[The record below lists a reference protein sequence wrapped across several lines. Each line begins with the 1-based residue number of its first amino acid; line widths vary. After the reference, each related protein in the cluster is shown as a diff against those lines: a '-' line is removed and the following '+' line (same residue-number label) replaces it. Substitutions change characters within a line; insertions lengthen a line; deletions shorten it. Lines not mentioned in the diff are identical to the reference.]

1 MARPFRFHLVS
12 SKPMKLSTA
21 SAFVVIALLWGT
33 AWIPY
38 SAAQEQLPRFWICA
52 LSSAIAALFATA
64 LASVGFLFDRRHS
77 RPRRS
82 ANSAPSLLLGFT
94 AIALPQSLNLWA
106 VGRVSP
112 GLALLIFALLP
123 LATLLQS
130 GNEAPG
136 ALPKLAIGVGGV
148 AMVVS
153 GGISPSPGQIAGVI
167 LTVLGTASSAFSL
180 NYARRNLR
188 DSDLLTSCAIQYGLA
203 ALLLGVLSFA
213 TERGQFVHIGW
224 QTVVSL
230 LVLGIAIG
238 GETRPIYYWLLLE
251 FEAWRVA
258 SIEWIVILVAALESA
273 FFLRINPS
281 TPLVI
286 GGVLIVLTVI
296 SVFRARSN
304 LRGEA

>member
-1 MARPFRFHLVS
+1 
-12 SKPMKLSTA
+12 
-21 SAFVVIALLWGT
+21 
-33 AWIPY
+33 
-38 SAAQEQLPRFWICA
+38 
-52 LSSAIAALFATA
+52 
-64 LASVGFLFDRRHS
+64 
-77 RPRRS
+77 
-82 ANSAPSLLLGFT
+82 
-94 AIALPQSLNLWA
+94 
-106 VGRVSP
+106 
-112 GLALLIFALLP
+112 
-123 LATLLQS
+123 
-130 GNEAPG
+130 
-136 ALPKLAIGVGGV
+136 
-148 AMVVS
+148 MVVS

-238 GETRPIYYWLLLE
+238 GATRPIYYWLVFE

-273 FFLRINPS
+273 FFLRIKPS
-281 TPLVI
+281 TPLVV

-296 SVFRARSN
+296 SVFRAWLN